1 MSHHKRLPLLAL
13 LATVAIAFAACS
25 SAATTAPTAAPATAA
40 PTAAPA
46 TAAPTAAPATEAPT
60 AAPVEV
66 PYDGADPAKGA
77 VDCAA
82 KTYNGKE
89 YTGMIKSIKAID
101 AMTVEFTLCG
111 PDPAFLSKVAFSP
124 FAINDTAYLEKA
136 VADGSIVRTPNGT
149 GPYMVKEW
157 VQGDHITLVANPTYW
172 GEAPKVNEVVFKWST
187 EAAQRLVELQSG
199 NADGID
205 NPGPTDFDTIK
216 NDSTLKLYPRESLNV
231 FYVGFNNT
239 FPPFDNEKVR
249 QAVAMGIDRQRI
261 VDNFMPPGSVVATH
275 FTPCAVPNGCTGPE
289 WYPFDPVAAKAM
301 LAEAGYPDGFK
312 TKLHLRDVVRGYLAQ
327 PVIVAQDIQAQL
339 KANLGIDAEIDIQES
354 ATYIDNADA
363 GKLDGIHLLGWG
375 ADYPD
380 ITNFLDYHFGPGASA
395 QFGDKYPDLVAALQE
410 GASGASD
417 EARKPAYE
425 KANEL
430 VKQHVPMVPISH
442 GGSATAFKADVE
454 GAHSSPLT
462 SEMFSVM
469 KPGDRNQ
476 LVWIQNA
483 EPPGIYCADE
493 TDGEA
498 LRVCEQV
505 TEALYGFEIG
515 GTKAIPVL
523 AKECKPNADL
533 SAWTCTLRDGVKF
546 QDGATLDANDV
557 VLSYAV
563 QWDAEHPLHK
573 GRDGSFTYVSSLW
586 GGFLNPPPPA
596 P

>member
-40 PTAAPA
+40 PTA
-46 TAAPTAAPATEAPT
+46 TT
-60 AAPVEV
+60 VEV

-157 VQGDHITLVANPTYW
+157 VQGDHITLVVNPTFW

-216 NDSTLKLYPRESLNV
+216 NDSTLKLYPREGLNV
-231 FYVGFNNT
+231 FYVGMNNT

-261 VDNFMPPGSVVATH
+261 VDNFMPPGSVVASH

-301 LAEAGYPDGFK
+301 LADAGYPDGFK

-380 ITNFLDYHFGPGASA
+380 ITNFLDYHFGPGAPRRRSRRRSRCRPA
-395 QFGDKYPDLVAALQE
+395 RR
-410 GASGASD
+410 SG
-417 EARKPAYE
+417 
-425 KANEL
+425 
-430 VKQHVPMVPISH
+430 
-442 GGSATAFKADVE
+442 
-454 GAHSSPLT
+454 
-462 SEMFSVM
+462 
-469 KPGDRNQ
+469 
-476 LVWIQNA
+476 
-483 EPPGIYCADE
+483 
-493 TDGEA
+493 
-498 LRVCEQV
+498 
-505 TEALYGFEIG
+505 
-515 GTKAIPVL
+515 
-523 AKECKPNADL
+523 
-533 SAWTCTLRDGVKF
+533 
-546 QDGATLDANDV
+546 
-557 VLSYAV
+557 
-563 QWDAEHPLHK
+563 
-573 GRDGSFTYVSSLW
+573 
-586 GGFLNPPPPA
+586 
-596 P
+596 

>member
-25 SAATTAPTAAPATAA
+25 SAATTAPTAAPATEAPTTA
-40 PTAAPA
+40 PTAAP
-46 TAAPTAAPATEAPT
+46 TTTPTEAPT
-60 AAPVEV
+60 TAPTEA
-66 PYDGADPAKGA
+66 PYTGMVYPETGE

-82 KTYNGKE
+82 KTFNGKD
-89 YTGMIKSIKAID
+89 YTGMIKSIKAVD
-101 AMTVEFTLCG
+101 AKTVEFTLCG

-136 VADGSIVRTPNGT
+136 AADGSIVRTPNGT

-157 VQGDHITLVANPTYW
+157 VQGDHITLVANPTFW
-172 GEAPKVNEVVFKWST
+172 GEAPKVSEVVFKWST

-216 NDSTLKLYPRESLNV
+216 NDPNLKLYPREGLNV
-231 FYVGFNNT
+231 FYVGMNNT
-239 FPPFDNEKVR
+239 YPPFDNEKVR

-261 VDNFMPPGSVVATH
+261 VDNFMPPGSVVASH
-275 FTPCAVPNGCTGPE
+275 FTPCSVPNGCTGPE
-289 WYPFDPVAAKAM
+289 WYPFDVTAAKA
-301 LAEAGYPDGFK
+301 LLTEAGYPDGFK
-312 TKLHLRDVVRGYLAQ
+312 TKIHLRDVVRGYLAQ

-339 KANLGIDAEIDIQES
+339 KKNLGIDAEIDIQES
-354 ATYIDNADA
+354 GTYIDNADA

-380 ITNFLDYHFGPGASA
+380 ITNFLDYHFGPGSSA
-395 QFGDKYPDLVAALQE
+395 QFGDKYPDIVAALQE
-410 GASGASD
+410 GAIGASD
-417 EARKPAYE
+417 DARKPAYE
-425 KANEL
+425 KANEY

-442 GGSATAFKADVE
+442 AGSATAFKADVE

-469 KPGDRNQ
+469 KPGDRTQ
-476 LVWIQNA
+476 LVWIQNG
-483 EPPGIYCADE
+483 EPAGIYCADE

-505 TEALYGFEIG
+505 TESLYGFEIA

-523 AKECKPNADL
+523 ATECKPNADL
-533 SAWTCTLRDGVKF
+533 SAWTCTLRDGVTF
-546 QDGATLDANDV
+546 ADGATLDANDV

-563 QWDAEHPLHK
+563 QWDAAHPLHK
-573 GRDGSFTYVSSLW
+573 GRDGSFTYFPSLW

-596 P
+596 E